1 MDKTADSGSADGGS
15 IPLGYILGR
24 KERIR
29 EMSDMTNKPTEGAG
43 LLERIKTDEKMQYGV
58 IGGALAIALI
68 IIMRVCVSCSKKDD
82 NEEGIS
88 DNTVSTADSGSEDTS
103 QPAVADEG
111 GLVPTS
117 DEAVMQLINSY
128 YGALAVGDSAAV
140 SALKSNVTDE
150 EKIKLE
156 KRAELMESIDNIQ
169 VYTRPGP
176 VDGTYVAF
184 VYYEMKFIDIETRSP
199 GLTTIYICKNEDGS
213 LYINNGEWD
222 EATTAYIE
230 QIASE
235 EAIADYFKSVQV
247 AYNEAVGKD
256 VALALRM
263 EQLPQ
268 ILDDAVRERQEQAAG
283 AEQPADQ
290 AAATPVNETVV
301 ATTKVN
307 VRASDSENADKLGQV
322 ESGATMTRYETRE
335 NGWSKIDYNGQ
346 EGYIKSEFLQVQ
358 GTNEPAPVENTAPEQ
373 EEEEPVQ
380 AASASG
386 NGGKVTATSSV
397 RVRSTTNDS
406 STDNILGTLFP
417 GESCDL
423 IMEQADGWCK
433 IKYNGET
440 AYVKTEFVE
449 IN

>member
-1 MDKTADSGSADGGS
+1 
-15 IPLGYILGR
+15 
-24 KERIR
+24 
-29 EMSDMTNKPTEGAG
+29 MSDMTNKPTEGATG

-68 IIMRVCVSCSKKDD
+68 IIIIVCVSCSKKDD
-82 NEEGIS
+82 DTEGIS
-88 DNTVSTADSGSEDTS
+88 DNTISEADSGSEDTQ

-128 YGALAVGDSAAV
+128 YGALATGDSATV
-140 SALKSNVTDE
+140 SALKSNVTEE

-199 GLTTIYICKNEDGS
+199 GLTTIYICRNEDGS

-247 AYNEAVGKD
+247 AYNEAIGKD

-268 ILDDAVRERQEQAAG
+268 ILDDAVRERQEQAAN
-283 AEQPADQ
+283 AEQPAEQ
-290 AAATPVNETVV
+290 AAATTVNETVV

-307 VRASDSENADKLGQV
+307 VRASDSENADRLGQV
-322 ESGATMTRYETRE
+322 ESGAAMTRYETRE
-335 NGWSKIDYNGQ
+335 NGWSKVDFNGQ
-346 EGYIKSEFLQVQ
+346 EGFIKSEFLQVQ
-358 GTNEPAPVENTAPEQ
+358 STNETPAAENTTPEP
-373 EEEEPVQ
+373 EEPAQ
-380 AASASG
+380 PTSASG

-397 RVRSTTNDS
+397 RVRSTTNDA

>member
-1 MDKTADSGSADGGS
+1 
-15 IPLGYILGR
+15 
-24 KERIR
+24 
-29 EMSDMTNKPTEGAG
+29 MSDKTNKPTEGFSA

-68 IIMRVCVSCSKKDD
+68 IVIIVCVSCFKRDD
-82 NEEGIS
+82 NSEGIS
-88 DNTVSTADSGSEDTS
+88 DNTVPVVESGNAGVP
-103 QPAVADEG
+103 QPAVTDDG

-117 DEAVMQLINSY
+117 DEAVMQLVNSY
-128 YGALAVGDSAAV
+128 YAALASGDSATV
-140 SALKSNVTDE
+140 STLKSNVSEE

-156 KRAELMESIDNIQ
+156 KRAEFMESIDNIK

-176 VDGTYVAF
+176 VDGTHVAF
-184 VYYEMKFIDIETRSP
+184 IYFEMKFIDIETRAP
-199 GLTTIYICKNEDGS
+199 GFTTIYICSNEDGS
-213 LYINNGEWD
+213 LYINNGDWD

-247 AYNEAVGKD
+247 AYNDAIGND

-268 ILDDAVRERQEQAAG
+268 ILDDAVRERQQAAEQAANEGQSAEQAAG
-283 AEQPADQ
+283 TA
-290 AAATPVNETVV
+290 VNETVV

-307 VRASDSENADKLGQV
+307 VRASDSENADRIGQV
-322 ESGATMTRYETRE
+322 ASGTTLTRYETRE
-335 NGWSKIDYNGQ
+335 NGWSKVDYEGK
-346 EGYIKSEFLQVQ
+346 EGYIKSEYLQVQ
-358 GTNEPAPVENTAPEQ
+358 GANEPAPADATPAQ
-373 EEEEPVQ
+373 EEPAQQ
-380 AASASG
+380 ASTGG
-386 NGGKVTATSSV
+386 NGGKITATSSV
-397 RVRSTTNDS
+397 KVRSSASTS
-406 STDNILGTLFP
+406 SSDNIIGTLYP
-417 GESCDL
+417 GDSCEL

-433 IKYNGET
+433 IKYNGKT

>member
-1 MDKTADSGSADGGS
+1 
-15 IPLGYILGR
+15 
-24 KERIR
+24 
-29 EMSDMTNKPTEGAG
+29 MSDKTNKPTEGFSG
-43 LLERIKTDEKMQYGV
+43 LLERIKTDEKMQYGI
-58 IGGALAIALI
+58 IGGTLAIILI
-68 IIMRVCVSCSKKDD
+68 IIIIVCVSCSKKDE
-82 NEEGIS
+82 NPEGIS
-88 DNTVSTADSGSEDTS
+88 DNTVPIVESGNAGIP
-103 QPAVADEG
+103 QPAVTDDG

-128 YGALAVGDSAAV
+128 YGALATGDSAAV
-140 SALKSNVTDE
+140 SALKSNVTEE

-156 KRAELMESIDNIQ
+156 KRAELLESIDNIQ

-176 VDGTYVAF
+176 VDGAYVAF
-184 VYYEMKFIDIETRSP
+184 VYYELKFIDIETRSP
-199 GLTTIYICKNEDGS
+199 GLTTIYICSNEDGS

-247 AYNEAVGKD
+247 AYNEAVGND

-268 ILDDAVRERQEQAAG
+268 ILDDAVRERQQAAEQAANEG
-283 AEQPADQ
+283 QPAEQ
-290 AAATPVNETVV
+290 AAATAVNETVV

-307 VRASDSENADKLGQV
+307 VRASDSENADRIGQV
-322 ESGATMTRYETRE
+322 ASGTTLTRYETRE
-335 NGWSKIDYNGQ
+335 NGWSKVDYDGK

-358 GTNEPAPVENTAPEQ
+358 SANEPAPDANTTPAQ
-373 EEEEPVQ
+373 EEPAQ
-380 AASASG
+380 PASTGG
-386 NGGKVTATSSV
+386 NGGKITATSSV
-397 RVRSTTNDS
+397 RVRSSANDS
-406 STDNILGTLFP
+406 STENILGTLYP
-417 GESCDL
+417 GDSCEL

-433 IKYNGET
+433 IKYNGKT

>member
-1 MDKTADSGSADGGS
+1 
-15 IPLGYILGR
+15 
-24 KERIR
+24 
-29 EMSDMTNKPTEGAG
+29 MSDMTNKPTEGASG
-43 LLERIKTDEKMQYGV
+43 FLERIKTDEKMQYGV

-68 IIMRVCVSCSKKDD
+68 IIIIVCVSCSKKDD
-82 NEEGIS
+82 SGEVIS
-88 DNTVSTADSGSEDTS
+88 DNTLPVADSGVTDTP
-103 QPAVADEG
+103 QPMAADEG

-128 YGALAVGDSAAV
+128 YGALATGDSATV
-140 SALKSNVTDE
+140 SALKSNVTE
-150 EKIKLE
+150 EERIKLE

-247 AYNEAVGKD
+247 AYNEAIGKD

-268 ILDDAVRERQEQAAG
+268 ILDDAVRERQEQAANV
-283 AEQPADQ
+283 EQPAEQ
-290 AAATPVNETVV
+290 AAATAVNETVV

-307 VRASDSENADKLGQV
+307 VRASDSENADRIGQV
-322 ESGATMTRYETRE
+322 ESGAAMTRYETRE
-335 NGWSKIDYNGQ
+335 NGWSKVDYNGQ

-358 GTNEPAPVENTAPEQ
+358 GTNEPAPAEN
-373 EEEEPVQ
+373 EEPAQEEPVQ
-380 AASASG
+380 QTSASG

-397 RVRSTTNDS
+397 RVRSSTNDS

>member
-1 MDKTADSGSADGGS
+1 
-15 IPLGYILGR
+15 
-24 KERIR
+24 
-29 EMSDMTNKPTEGAG
+29 MSDKTNKPSEGFSG

-68 IIMRVCVSCSKKDD
+68 IIIIVCVSCSKKDE
-82 NEEGIS
+82 NPEGIS
-88 DNTVSTADSGSEDTS
+88 DNNAPETESVGTDTPQPAEAESGS
-103 QPAVADEG
+103 
-111 GLVPTS
+111 LVPTS

-128 YGALAVGDSAAV
+128 YGALATGDSATV
-140 SALKSNVTDE
+140 SALKSNVTEE

-199 GLTTIYICKNEDGS
+199 GLTTIYICSNEDGS

-235 EAIADYFKSVQV
+235 EAIADYFKSVQ
-247 AYNEAVGKD
+247 ASYNDAINKD

-268 ILDDAVRERQEQAAG
+268 ILDDAVRERQQAAEQAANAG
-283 AEQPADQ
+283 QPAD
-290 AAATPVNETVV
+290 AAAVTAVNETVV

-307 VRASDSENADKLGQV
+307 VRASDSENADRIGQV
-322 ESGATMTRYETRE
+322 ESGVSLTRYETRE

-358 GTNEPAPVENTAPEQ
+358 STNEPEPAQNTEPEQ
-373 EEEEPVQ
+373 ADEPQEEPAQ
-380 AASASG
+380 QTSASG
-386 NGGKVTATSSV
+386 NGGKVTAVDSV
-397 RVRSTTNDS
+397 KVRS
-406 STDNILGTLFP
+406 STSTASNDNILGTLFP
-417 GESCDL
+417 GESCEL

-433 IKYNGET
+433 IKYNGQT

>member
-1 MDKTADSGSADGGS
+1 MSDKT
-15 IPLGYILGR
+15 
-24 KERIR
+24 
-29 EMSDMTNKPTEGAG
+29 NKSTEGFSG
-43 LLERIKTDEKMQYGV
+43 LLERIKTDQKMQYGV

-68 IIMRVCVSCSKKDD
+68 IIIIVCVSCSKKDE
-82 NEEGIS
+82 NPEGIS
-88 DNTVSTADSGSEDTS
+88 DNTVPVAESGSTDTP
-103 QPAVADEG
+103 QPAEAEAG

-128 YGALAVGDSAAV
+128 YGALATGDSATV
-140 SALKSNVTDE
+140 SALKSNVTEE

-199 GLTTIYICKNEDGS
+199 GLTTIYICRNEDGS

-247 AYNEAVGKD
+247 SYNEAINND

-268 ILDDAVRERQEQAAG
+268 ILDDAVRERQQAAEQAAN
-283 AEQPADQ
+283 AEQPAGQ
-290 AAATPVNETVV
+290 AEATAVNETVV

-307 VRASDSENADKLGQV
+307 VRASDSENADRIGQV
-322 ESGATMTRYETRE
+322 ESGTSMTRYETRE

-346 EGYIKSEFLQVQ
+346 EGFIKSEFLQVQ
-358 GTNEPAPVENTAPEQ
+358 STNETQPAENTEPDQADASQ
-373 EEEEPVQ
+373 EEPAQPV
-380 AASASG
+380 SASG

-397 RVRSTTNDS
+397 KVRSSTNVDS
-406 STDNILGTLFP
+406 NDNILGTLFP

>member
-1 MDKTADSGSADGGS
+1 
-15 IPLGYILGR
+15 
-24 KERIR
+24 
-29 EMSDMTNKPTEGAG
+29 MSDMTNKPTDGATG

-68 IIMRVCVSCSKKDD
+68 IIIIVCVSCSKKDD
-82 NEEGIS
+82 DTEGIS
-88 DNTVSTADSGSEDTS
+88 DNTISEADSGSEDTQ

-128 YGALAVGDSAAV
+128 YGALATGDSATV
-140 SALKSNVTDE
+140 SALKSNVTEE

-199 GLTTIYICKNEDGS
+199 GLTTIYICRNEDGS

-247 AYNEAVGKD
+247 AYNEAIGKD

-268 ILDDAVRERQEQAAG
+268 ILDDAVRERQEQAAN
-283 AEQPADQ
+283 AEQPAEQ
-290 AAATPVNETVV
+290 AAATTVNETVV

-307 VRASDSENADKLGQV
+307 VRASDSENADRLGQV
-322 ESGATMTRYETRE
+322 ESGAAMTRYETRE
-335 NGWSKIDYNGQ
+335 NGWSKVDFNGQ
-346 EGYIKSEFLQVQ
+346 EGFIKSEFLQVQ
-358 GTNEPAPVENTAPEQ
+358 STNETPAAENTTPEP
-373 EEEEPVQ
+373 EEPAQ
-380 AASASG
+380 PTSASG

-397 RVRSTTNDS
+397 RVRSTTNDA

>member
-1 MDKTADSGSADGGS
+1 
-15 IPLGYILGR
+15 
-24 KERIR
+24 
-29 EMSDMTNKPTEGAG
+29 MSDKTNKPTEGFSA

-68 IIMRVCVSCSKKDD
+68 IVIIVCVSCFKRDD
-82 NEEGIS
+82 NSEGIS
-88 DNTVSTADSGSEDTS
+88 DNTVPVVESGNTGVP
-103 QPAVADEG
+103 QPAVTDDG

-128 YGALAVGDSAAV
+128 YGALATGDSATV
-140 SALKSNVTDE
+140 SALKSNVTEE

-156 KRAELMESIDNIQ
+156 KRAELMESIDNIK

-176 VDGTYVAF
+176 VDGTYIAF

-199 GLTTIYICKNEDGS
+199 GLTTIYICSNEDGS

-247 AYNEAVGKD
+247 AYNEAIGND

-268 ILDDAVRERQEQAAG
+268 ILDDAVRERQQAAEQAANEGQPAEQAAG
-283 AEQPADQ
+283 TA
-290 AAATPVNETVV
+290 VNETVV

-307 VRASDSENADKLGQV
+307 VRASDSENADRIGQV
-322 ESGATMTRYETRE
+322 ASGTTLTRYETRE
-335 NGWSKIDYNGQ
+335 NGWSKVDYEGK
-346 EGYIKSEFLQVQ
+346 EGYIKSEYLQVQ
-358 GTNEPAPVENTAPEQ
+358 GANEPAPADTTPADTTPAQ
-373 EEEEPVQ
+373 EEPAQQ
-380 AASASG
+380 ASTGG
-386 NGGKVTATSSV
+386 NGGKITATSSV
-397 RVRSTTNDS
+397 KVRSSASTS
-406 STDNILGTLFP
+406 SSDNIIGTLYP
-417 GESCDL
+417 GDSCEL

-433 IKYNGET
+433 IKYNGKT

>member
-1 MDKTADSGSADGGS
+1 
-15 IPLGYILGR
+15 
-24 KERIR
+24 
-29 EMSDMTNKPTEGAG
+29 MSDMTNKPTEGATG

-68 IIMRVCVSCSKKDD
+68 IIIIVCVSCSKKDD
-82 NEEGIS
+82 DTEGIS
-88 DNTVSTADSGSEDTS
+88 DNTISEADSGSEDTQ

-128 YGALAVGDSAAV
+128 YGALATGDSATV
-140 SALKSNVTDE
+140 SALKSNVTEE

-199 GLTTIYICKNEDGS
+199 GLTTIYICRNEDGS

-247 AYNEAVGKD
+247 AYNEAIGKD

-268 ILDDAVRERQEQAAG
+268 ILDDAVRERQEQAAN
-283 AEQPADQ
+283 AEQPAEQ
-290 AAATPVNETVV
+290 AAATTVNETVV

-322 ESGATMTRYETRE
+322 ESGAAMTRYETRE

-346 EGYIKSEFLQVQ
+346 EGFIKSEFLQVQ
-358 GTNEPAPVENTAPEQ
+358 STNETTPAENTTPEQ
-373 EEEEPVQ
+373 EEPVQ
-380 AASASG
+380 ATSASG

-397 RVRSTTNDS
+397 RVRSTTNDA

-440 AYVKTEFVE
+440 AYVKTEFIE

>member
-1 MDKTADSGSADGGS
+1 
-15 IPLGYILGR
+15 
-24 KERIR
+24 
-29 EMSDMTNKPTEGAG
+29 MSDMTNKPTGGFSAF
-43 LLERIKTDEKMQYGV
+43 LERIKTDEKMQYGV
-58 IGGALAIALI
+58 IGGALAIVLLI
-68 IIMRVCVSCSKKDD
+68 IVIVCVSCSKKD
-82 NEEGIS
+82 EKPEGVS
-88 DNTVSTADSGSEDTS
+88 ENTAPVADSGNEAGAE
-103 QPAVADEG
+103 QPAEADEG

-128 YGALAVGDSAAV
+128 YGALATGDSATV
-140 SALKSNVTDE
+140 SALKSNVTEE

-176 VDGTYVAF
+176 ADGTYVAF

-235 EAIADYFKSVQV
+235 EAIADYFKSVQA
-247 AYNEAVGKD
+247 AYNDAVNKD

-268 ILDDAVRERQEQAAG
+268 ILDDAVRERQQAAEQAAN
-283 AEQPADQ
+283 EQQPADQ
-290 AAATPVNETVV
+290 AAVTAVNETVV

-307 VRASDSENADKLGQV
+307 VRASDSENADRIGQV
-322 ESGATMTRYETRE
+322 ESGTSMTRYETRE

-358 GTNEPAPVENTAPEQ
+358 GTNEAPAENTQPEQ
-373 EEEEPVQ
+373 TEEPAEPVM
-380 AASASG
+380 ASG
-386 NGGKVTATSSV
+386 NGSKVTATSSV
-397 RVRSTTNDS
+397 RVRSSTNDAS
-406 STDNILGTLFP
+406 ADNILGTLFP